1 MKKLCLLLACILGL
15 SMTVQTA
22 QAHDGMPPKRPP
34 CGEHMKGAPLPP
46 PDFSK
51 LKLTDTQK
59 AKLDANQKAS
69 REKIKPIF
77 NKLKENKTRIDVVK
91 ASTTMTEDQKVQK
104 IMAIKKENRELKKQ
118 ANEIREADMKYFE
131 SILTAK
137 QKKTF
142 EKMKQDQMKKMEQS
156 RKNHKR
162 PAPPKSGNPFEM
174 GQCGQHK

>member
-34 CGEHMKGAPLPP
+34 CGEHMKGSPLPP

-51 LKLTDTQK
+51 LKLTDVQK

-77 NKLKENKTRIDVVK
+77 NKLKENKTRIDVIK

-104 IMAIKKENRELKKQ
+104 IMAIKKENKELKKQ

-142 EKMKQDQMKKMEQS
+142 EKMKQDQIKKMEQA

-162 PAPPKSGNPFEM
+162 P
-174 GQCGQHK
+174 

>member
-1 MKKLCLLLACILGL
+1 MKKLCLLLACIMGL
-15 SMTVQTA
+15 SAGVQTA

-46 PDFSK
+46 PDFAK
-51 LKLTDTQK
+51 LKLTAAQK

-77 NKLKENKTRIDVVK
+77 NKLKENKTRIDVIK

-104 IMAIKKENRELKKQ
+104 IMAIKKENRELRKQ

-142 EKMKQDQMKKMEQS
+142 EKIKQEQMKKMEQA

-162 PAPPKSGNPFEM
+162 PEPPKGGNPFE
-174 GQCGQHK
+174 GKCPTR

>member
-15 SMTVQTA
+15 SMGVQTA

-51 LKLTDTQK
+51 LKLTDEQK
-59 AKLDANQKAS
+59 SKLDANQKVS

-77 NKLKENKTRIDVVK
+77 NKLKENKVKIDVIK
-91 ASTTMTEDQKVQK
+91 ASSTLTEDQKVQK
-104 IMAIKKENRELKKQ
+104 IMAIKKENKELKKQ
-118 ANEIREADMKYFE
+118 ANEIREADMRYFE
-131 SILTAK
+131 SILTDK

-142 EKMKQDQMKKMEQS
+142 EKMKQDQMKKMEQA

-162 PAPPKSGNPFEM
+162 PAPQKGGNPFEM
-174 GQCGQHK
+174 GKCQHK

>member
-1 MKKLCLLLACILGL
+1 MKKLCLLLACVMGL
-15 SMTVQTA
+15 SASVLTA
-22 QAHDGMPPKRPP
+22 QAHYGMPPKRPP
-34 CGEHMKGAPLPP
+34 CGEHIKGAPIPP
-46 PDFSK
+46 PDFAK
-51 LKLTDTQK
+51 LKLTDDQK

-77 NKLKENKTRIDVVK
+77 NKLKENKTRIDVIK

-104 IMAIKKENRELKKQ
+104 IMAIKKENRELRKQ

-142 EKMKQDQMKKMEQS
+142 EKIKQEQMKKMEQA

-162 PAPPKSGNPFEM
+162 PKPPKGGNPFD
-174 GQCGQHK
+174 GKCPIK

>member
-1 MKKLCLLLACILGL
+1 MKKLCLLLACVLGL

-51 LKLTDTQK
+51 LKLTDVQK

-77 NKLKENKTRIDVVK
+77 NKLKENKTRIDVIK
-91 ASTTMTEDQKVQK
+91 SSTTMTEDQKVQK
-104 IMAIKKENRELKKQ
+104 IMAIKKENKELKKQ

-137 QKKTF
+137 Q
-142 EKMKQDQMKKMEQS
+142 
-156 RKNHKR
+156 
-162 PAPPKSGNPFEM
+162 
-174 GQCGQHK
+174 

>member
-34 CGEHMKGAPLPP
+34 CGEHMKGSPLPP

-51 LKLTDTQK
+51 LKLTDVQK
-59 AKLDANQKAS
+59 AKLDTNQKAS

-77 NKLKENKTRIDVVK
+77 NKLKENKTRIDVIK

-104 IMAIKKENRELKKQ
+104 IMAIKKEN
-118 ANEIREADMKYFE
+118 I
-131 SILTAK
+131 
-137 QKKTF
+137 
-142 EKMKQDQMKKMEQS
+142 
-156 RKNHKR
+156 
-162 PAPPKSGNPFEM
+162 
-174 GQCGQHK
+174 

>member
-1 MKKLCLLLACILGL
+1 MKKVCLLLACIMSL
-15 SMTVQTA
+15 SASVQTA
-22 QAHDGMPPKRPP
+22 QAHNGIPPKRPP
-34 CGEHMKGAPLPP
+34 CGEHMKGAPIPP
-46 PDFSK
+46 PDFAK
-51 LKLTDTQK
+51 LKLTDAQK
-59 AKLDANQKAS
+59 TKLDANQKAS

-77 NKLKENKTRIDVVK
+77 NKLKENKTRIDVIK

-104 IMAIKKENRELKKQ
+104 IMAIKKENRELRKQ

-142 EKMKQDQMKKMEQS
+142 EKIKQEQMKKMKQA

-162 PAPPKSGNPFEM
+162 PKPPKGGNPFD
-174 GQCGQHK
+174 GKCPIK

>member
-34 CGEHMKGAPLPP
+34 CGEHMKGSPLPP

-51 LKLTDTQK
+51 LKLTDVQK

-77 NKLKENKTRIDVVK
+77 NKLKENKTRIDVIK

-104 IMAIKKENRELKKQ
+104 IMAIKKENKELKKQ

-142 EKMKQDQMKKMEQS
+142 EKMKQDQIKKMEQA

-162 PAPPKSGNPFEM
+162 PESPKGGNPFEM
-174 GQCGQHK
+174 GKCSTK

>member
-1 MKKLCLLLACILGL
+1 MKKVCLLLACIISL
-15 SMTVQTA
+15 SASVQTVQ
-22 QAHDGMPPKRPP
+22 AHNGMPPKRPP
-34 CGEHMKGAPLPP
+34 CGEHMNGVPIPP
-46 PDFSK
+46 PDFAK
-51 LKLTDTQK
+51 LKLTDNQK

-77 NKLKENKTRIDVVK
+77 NKLKENKTRIDVIK

-104 IMAIKKENRELKKQ
+104 IMAIKKENRELRKQ

-142 EKMKQDQMKKMEQS
+142 EKIKQKQMKKMEQA

-162 PAPPKSGNPFEM
+162 PELPKGGNSFDDKCPI
-174 GQCGQHK
+174 K